1 MKSLRILFLAVL
13 LSSAASC
20 NRTTPTVSWTS
31 EISHTLWRG
40 ERTGIIASLN
50 SDSAISGLRA
60 EVSGLEFAEA
70 HFLTYVTGDILTE
83 QYNQCGWRKNKKEWD
98 SLRVAD
104 RIGNEKTLDV
114 VPGTAQPVWV
124 SVKVPYGCKPGHY
137 DGVLKLRGRGMKTAR
152 LPFSFDVAERD
163 LPGPAGH
170 SFHLD
175 LWQNPYSVARYHGVE
190 PWSEEHFKHLE
201 PVMKLLA
208 DAGQKVVT
216 ATIIDRPW
224 NGQTEDAFGS
234 MVVKTRNGDG
244 SWTYDYSVFD
254 RWVEFMTG
262 LGIDRQINC
271 YTMIPWKLTFDYID
285 AESGETRFVTA
296 PADSPEYALYWKPFL
311 QDFASHL
318 KDKGWFGKTCI
329 AMDERPLDAMKACL
343 AVVREAVPDFKVALA
358 GSFHEQIQ
366 DQIHDLCV
374 TSREPYP
381 DEIIEARRSK
391 GMVST
396 YYTCCAE
403 KYPNTFIASDT
414 DEGIWIGWYAL
425 AGNFDGYL
433 RWAYNSWTKDPVND
447 ARFVRW
453 PAGDCYMVYPDGCS
467 SVRFERLVEGIQ
479 DYEKASLLRKEWK
492 EAGDTVRLQALESAL
507 DLFTIPRL
515 GDEGPAHAIAEAR
528 KALEL

>member
-104 RIGNEKTLDV
+104 RIGDEKTLDV

-124 SVKVPYGCKPGHY
+124 SVKVPYGCKSGHY
-137 DGVLKLRGRGMKTAR
+137 EGVLKLRGRGMKTAR

-208 DAGQKVVT
+208 DAKKITKKNLEQ
-216 ATIIDRPW
+216 
-224 NGQTEDAFGS
+224 
-234 MVVKTRNGDG
+234 
-244 SWTYDYSVFD
+244 DY
-254 RWVEFMTG
+254 M
-262 LGIDRQINC
+262 L
-271 YTMIPWKLTFDYID
+271 L
-285 AESGETRFVTA
+285 AEQ
-296 PADSPEYALYWKPFL
+296 YK
-311 QDFASHL
+311 
-318 KDKGWFGKTCI
+318 
-329 AMDERPLDAMKACL
+329 
-343 AVVREAVPDFKVALA
+343 
-358 GSFHEQIQ
+358 
-366 DQIHDLCV
+366 
-374 TSREPYP
+374 
-381 DEIIEARRSK
+381 
-391 GMVST
+391 
-396 YYTCCAE
+396 AE
-403 KYPNTFIASDT
+403 KCVSFLEQLAECLGSTAKEVVAQNM
-414 DEGIWIGWYAL
+414 EGRELW
-425 AGNFDGYL
+425 DGIHFSL
-433 RWAYNSWTKDPVND
+433 
-447 ARFVRW
+447 
-453 PAGDCYMVYPDGCS
+453 DGK
-467 SVRFERLVEGIQ
+467 I
-479 DYEKASLLRKEWK
+479 LLKY
-492 EAGDTVRLQALESAL
+492 
-507 DLFTIPRL
+507 
-515 GDEGPAHAIAEAR
+515 
-528 KALEL
+528 